1 MKKSHIVVIILIAV
15 AIGSMF
21 SLLGNSTSFSNFTEA
36 AEKNGESVQVAGKLV
51 RSKPMIY
58 DPAKDPNKFSFYMVD
73 RKGKECEVVLLK
85 SKPQDFERS
94 EEIVATGRMQGN
106 QFVAGSILM
115 KCPSKY
121 NDGRGEW
128 TSSDK
133 VTMK

>member
-15 AIGSMF
+15 AIGSML
-21 SLLGNSTSFSNFTEA
+21 SLLGDSTSFSNFTEA
-36 AEKNGESVQVAGKLV
+36 AEKKGDNVQVAGTLV
-51 RSKPMIY
+51 RSKPMVY
-58 DPAKDPNKFSFYMVD
+58 DPAKDPNKFSFYMLD
-73 RKGKECEVVLLK
+73 RKGKECQVILLK

-94 EEIVATGRMQGN
+94 EEIVATGRMEGN

-128 TSSDK
+128 ASSDN